1 VKELAAAAAY
11 GTFLSRSGSALSRS
25 SVRSG
30 AAPSAA
36 CSSLAGAAPST
47 GAARPRPAALSTAA
61 QLVRRR
67 SSIRRRSSS
76 AGAAPSAAA
85 QLRRSSARVRT
96 IYESKLLE
104 HDPERHLACLLPC
117 LARTA
122 FTNKDCGKGEREA
135 QWAVDQ
141 RALHGLNQLATS
153 SFSDLL
159 VCSSVRASRRRPQH
173 QDEPP
178 LCLLCHVYI
187 YLHHNIYSIYMVDQ
201 AI

>member
-1 VKELAAAAAY
+1 
-11 GTFLSRSGSALSRS
+11 
-25 SVRSG
+25 
-30 AAPSAA
+30 
-36 CSSLAGAAPST
+36 
-47 GAARPRPAALSTAA
+47 
-61 QLVRRR
+61 
-67 SSIRRRSSS
+67 
-76 AGAAPSAAA
+76 
-85 QLRRSSARVRT
+85 VRT

-135 QWAVDQ
+135 QWAVEQ

-153 SFSDLL
+153 SSSDLL

-173 QDEPP
+173 QDETP

>member
-1 VKELAAAAAY
+1 
-11 GTFLSRSGSALSRS
+11 
-25 SVRSG
+25 
-30 AAPSAA
+30 
-36 CSSLAGAAPST
+36 
-47 GAARPRPAALSTAA
+47 
-61 QLVRRR
+61 
-67 SSIRRRSSS
+67 
-76 AGAAPSAAA
+76 
-85 QLRRSSARVRT
+85 VRT

-122 FTNKDCGKGEREA
+122 FTNKDRGKGEREA
-135 QWAVDQ
+135 QWAVEQ

-159 VCSSVRASRRRPQH
+159 VSSSVRASRRGPQH

-178 LCLLCHVYI
+178 LYLLCHVYI
-187 YLHHNIYSIYMVDQ
+187 YLHHIYSIYMVDQ